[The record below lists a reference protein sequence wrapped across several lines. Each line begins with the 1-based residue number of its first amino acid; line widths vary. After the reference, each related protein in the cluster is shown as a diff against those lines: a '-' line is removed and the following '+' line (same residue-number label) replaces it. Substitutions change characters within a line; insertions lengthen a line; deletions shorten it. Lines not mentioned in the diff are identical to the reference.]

1 MNFKCLIN
9 LLKEKEYIK
18 ETKRFKVEN
27 LYQGDE
33 AGSVFAI
40 NYKCKY
46 PEVMDKIIDELELW
60 HDNDELLHINYQI
73 RSECRTKLLDKDE
86 IKIIFTDKLE
96 NQIYEL
102 MGDDEQC
109 YFEPIDVG
117 YVNLTNFLFTEFY
130 EFEYNSIHGKWY
142 VIDLYKKKIR
152 EEEEEKEHEE
162 CLEFLKQLP

>member
-1 MNFKCLIN
+1 
-9 LLKEKEYIK
+9 
-18 ETKRFKVEN
+18 
-27 LYQGDE
+27 
-33 AGSVFAI
+33 
-40 NYKCKY
+40 
-46 PEVMDKIIDELELW
+46 
-60 HDNDELLHINYQI
+60 
-73 RSECRTKLLDKDE
+73 
-86 IKIIFTDKLE
+86 
-96 NQIYEL
+96 